1 MRSLIPSA
9 MLWAQ
14 PCQPPTRIGPKRTWM
29 WALIFRSHQ
38 TINMTEMAVKMRTAV
53 ATASITINW
62 GTNRGMPLALKA
74 S

>member
-1 MRSLIPSA
+1 

-38 TINMTEMAVKMRTAV
+38 IMNME
-53 ATASITINW
+53 ATAMYPTMTPTTIPITTKV
-62 GTNRGMPLALKA
+62 GTSQGIPQAA
-74 S
+74 VTA